1 MRTNIPDTLK
11 NLIEHPFAKAVL
23 QRSME
28 VEKDLY
34 GDDFDSLNKLPIRV
48 PENWEYFEM
57 SVGYYISQLFSW
69 CQQLVNNIHFI
80 NAKTPNSTLKKRS
93 ITSYDLLIYHI
104 ENYYIRVQSLYD
116 RILNLTDAVFFLGN
130 SIDNINHKV
139 IVDNSFVKMY
149 KVDVDLRKINKTI
162 RDYLGT
168 RRNQIIHQAN
178 YKEQNITELE
188 YYCLFQDGI
197 NIPET
202 DYEAKKFIPK
212 IVKKLSQDIIE
223 EKIPE
228 FEKFNDTIF
237 VLLFK
242 YFDKLHKIYLRKSG
256 DLLAI
261 KFADKEYKSAT
272 VKTDDV

>member
-11 NLIEHPFAKAVL
+11 KLIEHPLAKDIL

-34 GDDFDSLNKLPIRV
+34 GDNLDSLNKSPVRV
-48 PENWEYFEM
+48 PEDWEYFQI
-57 SVGYYISQLFSW
+57 SLGYYISQLFSW

-116 RILNLTDAVFFLGN
+116 RILNFTDAVFFLGN

-149 KVDVDLRKINKTI
+149 KADVDLRKINKTI

-168 RRNQIIHQAN
+168 RRNQIIHQEN
-178 YKEQNITELE
+178 YKEQKITELE

-212 IVKKLSQDIIE
+212 IVKKLSQEIIE

-237 VLLFK
+237 ILLFK
-242 YFDKLHKIYLRKSG
+242 YFDRLHKIYLRKSG

-261 KFADKEYKSAT
+261 KVADKQFKSAT
-272 VKTDDV
+272 AKTDEV